1 MIPPD
6 SSTMRKLRM
15 DKERAHIE
23 RVMKQPVLVVPPP
36 TTEPLRGYC
45 TEPLPRAVRNR
56 NEQLYIDPDTPES
69 MQFAIMAAWQAERP
83 FSWA

>member
-1 MIPPD
+1 MTPLDP
-6 SSTMRKLRM
+6 TVMRKLRA
-15 DKERAHIE
+15 DKERAHIKL
-23 RVMKQPVLVVPPP
+23 VMKQPVLVVPPP
-36 TTEPLRGYC
+36 TTEPLRGYR
-45 TEPLPRAVRNR
+45 TEPLPHAVRNR